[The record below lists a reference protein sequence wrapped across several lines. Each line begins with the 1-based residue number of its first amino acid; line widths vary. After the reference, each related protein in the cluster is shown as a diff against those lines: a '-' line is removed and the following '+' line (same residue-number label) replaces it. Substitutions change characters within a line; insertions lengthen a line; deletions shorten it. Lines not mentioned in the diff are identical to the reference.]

1 MFWGIEKYGGK
12 PSWLINKGITQ
23 ETNNFFVIDQKGF
36 SLKDYLSNLTQLFKN
51 NILFNLNWIWFLFVS
66 YIIWC
71 CSLLEVVYL
80 LVYKVLI
87 LYLYTLII
95 LILRLEYWELSGWV
109 FQSAVDIMIEFCRI
123 LGWLRAFIYLF
134 FLNNILGYFS
144 FCCVEFWK

>member
-12 PSWLINKGITQ
+12 PSCLINKGIIQ

-36 SLKDYLSNLTQLFKN
+36 SLKDYLSNLTRLFKN
-51 NILFNLNWIWFLFVS
+51 NISFNLNWNWFLFVS

-87 LYLYTLII
+87 LYLCTLII
-95 LILRLEYWELSGWV
+95 DLVIRILRTFGVSFSKCSRHNDWV
-109 FQSAVDIMIEFCRI
+109 LQDFRMIKGLPI
-123 LGWLRAFIYLF
+123 FIF
-134 FLNNILGYFS
+134 F
-144 FCCVEFWK
+144 K